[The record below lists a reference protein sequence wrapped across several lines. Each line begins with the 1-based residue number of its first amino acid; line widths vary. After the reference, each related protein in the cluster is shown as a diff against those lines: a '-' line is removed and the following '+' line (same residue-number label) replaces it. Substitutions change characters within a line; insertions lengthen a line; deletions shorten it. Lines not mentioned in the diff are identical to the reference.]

1 VRGHTLFW
9 GRLNGPPAWLEG
21 ELAAAPDPAVRLA
34 ELMEE
39 HAAALVGR
47 YAGRVAQWDVVNEP
61 FNVEGTRLDPTSP
74 FLRELGESYLDL
86 AFHAANA
93 ADPSATLYLNEVL
106 AEQVPQKLD
115 NLLAL
120 VEGMLAR
127 GVPVHGVGLQGHWGL
142 FGAPDRGHLEDTLR
156 RVGQLGLEVELTE
169 VDLPLVM
176 FQGPDPLAE
185 QAQAYADVFGAC
197 AAVAACKGVTVWGI
211 DDAGTW
217 LDSFF
222 PFSQFAPNRPLLFD
236 EQGTAK
242 PAVDAIIGAL
252 RAPEPACAALV
263 ALALA
268 TLGRARAHGP
278 RAAR

>member
-1 VRGHTLFW
+1 
-9 GRLNGPPAWLEG
+9 
-21 ELAAAPDPAVRLA
+21 
-34 ELMEE
+34 
-39 HAAALVGR
+39 
-47 YAGRVAQWDVVNEP
+47 
-61 FNVEGTRLDPTSP
+61 
-74 FLRELGESYLDL
+74 
-86 AFHAANA
+86 
-93 ADPSATLYLNEVL
+93 
-106 AEQVPQKLD
+106 
-115 NLLAL
+115 
-120 VEGMLAR
+120 
-127 GVPVHGVGLQGHWGL
+127 L